1 MARDGLR
8 LLACAGVALG
18 LLTRLSAAP
27 PDDTEAKVRTQLAVQ
42 AALQQG
48 RDHLKRGNYQAAVYV
63 LESQIARVDGN
74 REYLNALRDAYR
86 GYVRELREA
95 HRDGEVQTYQG
106 RLLILDPGASL
117 EQAAP
122 AAPKAPPPT
131 LAGLAGASAPTG
143 KPAAGP
149 APVLPPAPRPAITAR
164 GKEDDDPFADAN
176 GRPAQEAR
184 RLVERADEEFARDH
198 FEAAGRLYAE
208 ADRADRTST
217 AGCMDRWAYCKL
229 YGVVQALNR
238 PGAGAGADLE
248 KEVRQ
253 ALSMAPKLDDFG
265 QKLLRRIDDR
275 RGPAGRAAD
284 APVRQD
290 TAARVEVRHGG
301 REGRWN
307 VATTANFRV
316 LHNQPRETA
325 ERVARVAE
333 TTRAAMTRKWFGE
346 EAARWDQP
354 CTIYLHADTREYTQ
368 MGDNPPPPPQSPG
381 HSRMHREGE
390 RVLLREIHLR
400 CDEPHMID
408 SVLPHETTHVI
419 LAGRFGPYDVPRWA
433 DEGMAV
439 LSEPRDRIEL
449 HLHNLPTHRRDGT
462 LFHLDRL
469 MRLSQYPEPRY
480 IGPFYAQGVSLVEF
494 LSQRNGPQVFARFLR
509 EGLQGGYEPALRK
522 YYNFRDFAELEREWQ
537 RHAFGGLAAA
547 GAGDRR

>member
-18 LLTRLSAAP
+18 LLTRLPAAP

-48 RDHLKRGNYQAAVYV
+48 RDHLQRGNYQAAVYA
-63 LESQIARVDGN
+63 LESQVARVDGN

-95 HRDGEVQTYQG
+95 NRHDEVPTYLR

-117 EQAAP
+117 EQAPP

-131 LAGLAGASAPTG
+131 LAGLAGATAPPG
-143 KPAAGP
+143 KPSAGP
-149 APVLPPAPRPAITAR
+149 APTLPPAPRPAITAR

-176 GRPAQEAR
+176 GRQGQEAR
-184 RLVERADEEFARDH
+184 RLVERADEEFALDH
-198 FEAAGRLYAE
+198 FEAAGRLYEQASR
-208 ADRADRTST
+208 ADRAST
-217 AGCMDRWAYCKL
+217 AGCQDRWAYCKL

-253 ALSMAPKLDDFG
+253 ALSMAPKLDSFG
-265 QKLLRRIDDR
+265 KDLLRKIEDR
-275 RGPAGRAAD
+275 RGPAGRPAD
-284 APVRQD
+284 APVRAD
-290 TAARVEVRHGG
+290 SAARVEVRHGG
-301 REGRWN
+301 REGKWN
-307 VATTANFRV
+307 VAATTNFRV

-325 ERVARVAE
+325 ERVARIAE
-333 TTRAAMTRKWFGE
+333 ATRAAMTRKWFGE
-346 EAARWDQP
+346 EAAPWGQP
-354 CTIYLHADTREYTQ
+354 CTIYLHASTQEYTTAT
-368 MGDNPPPPPQSPG
+368 PAPPQSPG

-400 CDEPHMID
+400 CDEAHMLD
-408 SVLPHETTHVI
+408 AVLPHETTHVI
-419 LAGRFGPYDVPRWA
+419 LAGRFGPHDVPRWA

-439 LSEPRDRIEL
+439 LSEPRERVEL
-449 HLHNLPTHRRDGT
+449 HLRNLPMHRRDRT
-462 LFHLDRL
+462 LFPLGQL
-469 MRLSQYPEPRY
+469 MRMGEYPEPRY

-494 LSQRNGPQVFARFLR
+494 LSQRNGPQVFTRFLR

-537 RHAFGGLAAA
+537 RHAFGGEAAA
-547 GAGDRR
+547 SAGERQ